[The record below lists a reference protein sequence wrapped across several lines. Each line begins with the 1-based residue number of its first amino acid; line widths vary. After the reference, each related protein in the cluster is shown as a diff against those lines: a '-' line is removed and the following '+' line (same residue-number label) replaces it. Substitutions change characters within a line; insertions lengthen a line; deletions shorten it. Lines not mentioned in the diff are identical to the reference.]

1 MCPEGKTEDGFDM
14 QMGTNHFG
22 HFAFT
27 ELVMPLIRKSSAS
40 GHHPRYL
47 LLIIYVNGFDREF
60 NLRGPT
66 KLITA
71 ANCVFSYIIVKIRI

>member
-14 QMGTNHFG
+14 QLGTNHFG

-47 LLIIYVNGFDREF
+47 LHTYLLFM
-60 NLRGPT
+60 
-66 KLITA
+66 
-71 ANCVFSYIIVKIRI
+71 

>member
-40 GHHPRYL
+40 GHHPRYYYL
-47 LLIIYVNGFDREF
+47 LFI
-60 NLRGPT
+60 
-66 KLITA
+66 
-71 ANCVFSYIIVKIRI
+71 

>member
-14 QMGTNHFG
+14 QLGTNHFG

-40 GHHPRYL
+40 GHHPRYSCNKL
-47 LLIIYVNGFDREF
+47 
-60 NLRGPT
+60 T
-66 KLITA
+66 KA
-71 ANCVFSYIIVKIRI
+71 RIQIFRQN

>member
-47 LLIIYVNGFDREF
+47 FIIIYVNFFDRKF
-60 NLRGPT
+60 NLRGPS
-66 KLITA
+66 KLISQL
-71 ANCVFSYIIVKIRI
+71 CFFLIVKIGI

>member
-40 GHHPRYL
+40 GHHPRYYYL
-47 LLIIYVNGFDREF
+47 LFIQMVL
-60 NLRGPT
+60 
-66 KLITA
+66 TA
-71 ANCVFSYIIVKIRI
+71 SSIFAVLLS